1 MPTVDDPVP
10 GLIRALRSATPDA
23 RCRAAKALGKLGWL
37 AREALPLLVHCL
49 RESDAPL
56 REAAAQAVGQMGP
69 DAIPYLTSM
78 LTHPD
83 KYVRRNAVWA
93 LGKLGPLGKVAVP
106 ALCAAL
112 KDGDPRTASGAAQ
125 ALGAMGPDA
134 AEAVPALTEAMR
146 GTNIVLCRLASKA
159 LSQVGRAAL
168 PALLEHLRHRDPF
181 VRGEAALALG
191 WLGPAAAA
199 AVPALSDILRPEQF
213 PAAGKRIDHYAATPP
228 MLVTPPPAP
237 TADETCQAQAAQAL
251 GRIGPAAESA
261 LPVLLKL
268 ATCGNELVRQSAEQA
283 ARLVRG

>member
-10 GLIRALRSATPDA
+10 DLIRTLRSAPAEA

-37 AREALPLLVHCL
+37 AREALPVLVHCL
-49 RESDAPL
+49 RENDAPL
-56 REAAAQAVGQMGP
+56 REVAAQAVGQMGP

-83 KYVRRNAVWA
+83 KYVRRNAIWS
-93 LGKLGPLGKVAVP
+93 LGKLGPLAKVAVP
-106 ALCAAL
+106 AICAAL
-112 KDGDPRTASGAAQ
+112 RDADPRTASGAAQ

-168 PALLEHLRHRDPF
+168 PSLLEHLRHRDPF

-191 WLGPAAAA
+191 WLGPAAAS

-213 PAAGKRIDHYAATPP
+213 NCARRPIDPYAATPP
-228 MLVTPPPAP
+228 MVVTPPPAP

-261 LPVLLKL
+261 LPTLLAL
-268 ATCGNELVRQSAEQA
+268 ACCDNELVRQSARQA
-283 ARLVRG
+283 AKLVRG